1 MIVWESVT
9 VCVAFYVYLNFSPWH
24 LVLQK
29 TASASHWTEAT
40 KMPPKKQMPA
50 SHSKVE
56 NSELLPTFLGKITY
70 SRDVDFLVKDP

>member
-50 SHSKVE
+50 RVTPRSKTQNFFPHSWAK
-56 NSELLPTFLGKITY
+56 
-70 SRDVDFLVKDP
+70 